1 MADSTTTLQINLKAT
16 AETSQARNDYDAFFS
31 DMKQSLSQALEAG
44 GADKKFIGHVVDEF
58 DRLNATL
65 KETGASGEEVAEK
78 IAQLQ
83 QKLMEDAAA
92 EERRIRQLKVNFEVA
107 LEEKKLEEE
116 AATLKRIRREED
128 QLAMEQ
134 EGIRLKEQTELLEQQ
149 IMARLKQ
156 ERLAR
161 EAVESTKSLGSA
173 MQGAKRDIG
182 GAALTAAYF
191 VDDLQYGLK
200 GIINNIPQLLMGFGL
215 GTGLTGV
222 VSIAAVAVNLL
233 WEKFGGAKEAKAET
247 DKVTDSLEDMQAAL
261 KRTAEASKAAFD
273 TDLSRYADNV
283 ERAVTAWQKIK
294 GEVSSIVDYHK
305 ALAEAQNQMANSQLE
320 IERQNAL
327 ANAKT
332 SEEKSA
338 INSQFDARK
347 SAINSAGA
355 LEQAGFNLEAQKAQD
370 ELLRR
375 QFGNVSRQKD
385 DAEGRKGQAEIDARK
400 LAENYGDRSDQG
412 KHVAE
417 AEAAQKRLLDLQ
429 RQQREM
435 EEFNRAR
442 PAMNSGDAMARAA
455 RAQQLQEEIDK
466 ASSKRDQTQI
476 GLAAD
481 REALSTGKGLTFT
494 KLQEEAA
501 EKAKQGIYG
510 TAKLYEQVM
519 EDQQKINAE
528 REAAEKALIKAT
540 EELKQLRE
548 AQAESE
554 RQLVLRRKQLE
565 AAELKDTEE
574 FAKAGAAAAQAK
586 READEKA
593 VKDARDEQRRK
604 LENDAAEAER
614 RGDHTTAAKKKNEA
628 DKLKLGPDATPE
640 EERAAAIAARER
652 MEEARKKQAKG
663 QPEAQV
669 DASNIIAPLS
679 NLAGNLGSAGKGLAD
694 AVAKLKDGATE
705 KELNAVVQNVIALGP
720 LLKQR
725 FGSQDARIAQLN
737 KAVEQLKA
745 QVRSAQL

>member
-1 MADSTTTLQINLKAT
+1 
-16 AETSQARNDYDAFFS
+16 
-31 DMKQSLSQALEAG
+31 
-44 GADKKFIGHVVDEF
+44 
-58 DRLNATL
+58 
-65 KETGASGEEVAEK
+65 
-78 IAQLQ
+78 
-83 QKLMEDAAA
+83 
-92 EERRIRQLKVNFEVA
+92 
-107 LEEKKLEEE
+107 
-116 AATLKRIRREED
+116 
-128 QLAMEQ
+128 
-134 EGIRLKEQTELLEQQ
+134 
-149 IMARLKQ
+149 
-156 ERLAR
+156 
-161 EAVESTKSLGSA
+161 
-173 MQGAKRDIG
+173 
-182 GAALTAAYF
+182 
-191 VDDLQYGLK
+191 
-200 GIINNIPQLLMGFGL
+200 
-215 GTGLTGV
+215 
-222 VSIAAVAVNLL
+222 
-233 WEKFGGAKEAKAET
+233 
-247 DKVTDSLEDMQAAL
+247 
-261 KRTAEASKAAFD
+261 
-273 TDLSRYADNV
+273 
-283 ERAVTAWQKIK
+283 
-294 GEVSSIVDYHK
+294 VDYHK

-338 INSQFDARK
+338 INSQYDARK

-400 LAENYGDRSDQG
+400 LAENYGDRSNQG

-429 RQQREM
+429 RQQREL

-466 ASSKRDQTQI
+466 AAAQRDQTQI

-501 EKAKQGIYG
+501 EKAKQGIFG
-510 TAKLYEQVM
+510 VTQLYEQAIK
-519 EDQQKINAE
+519 DQREINAK
-528 REAAEKALIKAT
+528 RDSAENDLLKAT

-586 READEKA
+586 READERA
-593 VKDARDEQRRK
+593 VKNARDEQRRK
-604 LENDAAEAER
+604 LQNDAAEAER

-652 MEEARKKQAKG
+652 MEEARKKQDKG
-663 QPEAQV
+663 QPEAQM
-669 DASNIIAPLS
+669 DASNIIAPLT

-745 QVRSAQL
+745 QLRSAQL